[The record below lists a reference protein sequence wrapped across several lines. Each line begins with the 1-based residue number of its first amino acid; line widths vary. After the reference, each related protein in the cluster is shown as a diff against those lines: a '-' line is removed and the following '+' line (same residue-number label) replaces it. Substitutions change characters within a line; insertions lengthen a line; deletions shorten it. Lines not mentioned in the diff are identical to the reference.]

1 MHDRWAFCALTRSV
15 ILQMPNGPEALFPLL
30 QPSTASLL
38 RDISRFSIDIPG
50 GVRRRN
56 QSCSCLRL
64 FERPLSTPDCFTAHP
79 HDLLYHF
86 CPLIVTAYAMQ
97 PIPQY
102 NTPASSGWPAESYP
116 VLPNAGGQYQDG
128 MHLASFNP
136 YPSYD
141 NGALDQQQNIGNDG
155 TQPSAFP
162 YTPSV
167 PGSFSEAC
175 QGPMPSHDEHQP
187 SDENTWNFPQLN
199 GLAGYPLDNASLVGA
214 PRDYH
219 GTGPSTS
226 LIADAS
232 AFPIDFQP
240 PALPATHQTAYPT
253 EVPGS
258 FNPFDSDQVHAQGIE
273 GSLHLGASSFAQLP
287 AADTSNT
294 ATIGPNEAYSL
305 TYLLGDTGTTLD
317 DNSIWPASNIQL
329 TGASISS
336 HHIPS
341 TTASS
346 SRIQTSA
353 PVPYYHMAAPRADRH
368 MQSPY
373 SLSPPRTPMAGMPN
387 MSHARRLA
395 VPGPTPH
402 ILSASAPHTPFLS
415 GLPLASTSASFPAG
429 DLGNYPFAN
438 QYPQANPL
446 QQSTTGALAN
456 APPPSAADT
465 WFSPP
470 LEPVIGPR
478 RTRAGFA
485 KALLR
490 SQKASS
496 SRKSKMNAAMAAQ
509 TAIAA
514 EAVEGQVQQPVEMV
528 HCTMHMGRGKAICNQ
543 TVEVPK
549 LPNHIREHLLAH
561 VGPVAILH
569 DANPERLHCSKNLIK
584 RADLGLTCF
593 WPDCKHEFT
602 TVHLN
607 DYTRHVADV
616 HFTLQKSC
624 KACGHY
630 FTRSTLAHHR
640 RQGVCS
646 ALQLR
651 NQEAGRPRDEADV

>member
-1 MHDRWAFCALTRSV
+1 
-15 ILQMPNGPEALFPLL
+15 
-30 QPSTASLL
+30 
-38 RDISRFSIDIPG
+38 
-50 GVRRRN
+50 
-56 QSCSCLRL
+56 
-64 FERPLSTPDCFTAHP
+64 
-79 HDLLYHF
+79 
-86 CPLIVTAYAMQ
+86 MQ

-162 YTPSV
+162 YPPSV

-187 SDENTWNFPQLN
+187 TDENTWNFPQLN

-232 AFPIDFQP
+232 AFPIDSPSVQ
-240 PALPATHQTAYPT
+240 LPASSASCNPSDCLPDRGT
-253 EVPGS
+253 GS
-258 FNPFDSDQVHAQGIE
+258 FNPFDLDQVHAQGIE

-336 HHIPS
+336 PPHSFHHRLQLADSNLRSRSLLPYGCSAGRPS
-341 TTASS
+341 HAVPVLIESS
-346 SRIQTSA
+346 QDPDGWDALHVACQTPCCSR
-353 PVPYYHMAAPRADRH
+353 
-368 MQSPY
+368 PY
-373 SLSPPRTPMAGMPN
+373 S
-387 MSHARRLA
+387 SHPFGL
-395 VPGPTPH
+395 
-402 ILSASAPHTPFLS
+402 APHTPFLS

-438 QYPQANPL
+438 QYPQATP
-446 QQSTTGALAN
+446 
-456 APPPSAADT
+456 
-465 WFSPP
+465 FSNRP
-470 LEPVIGPR
+470 LELLPVRLRRLLPIPGSRHRWSRSSAPTDACRGCKGP
-478 RTRAGFA
+478 
-485 KALLR
+485 
-490 SQKASS
+490 ASITEGEQQQEEQDE
-496 SRKSKMNAAMAAQ
+496 RGHGCQ

-514 EAVEGQVQQPVEMV
+514 EAVEGQVQQSVEMV
-528 HCTMHMGRGKAICNQ
+528 HCTMHREGKKRSAIRLWRSRSYR
-543 TVEVPK
+543 TTS
-549 LPNHIREHLLAH
+549 
-561 VGPVAILH
+561 
-569 DANPERLHCSKNLIK
+569 ANTCSRTSAPL
-584 RADLGLTCF
+584 RSC
-593 WPDCKHEFT
+593 T
-602 TVHLN
+602 T
-607 DYTRHVADV
+607 R
-616 HFTLQKSC
+616 
-624 KACGHY
+624 
-630 FTRSTLAHHR
+630 TRSGCTAR
-640 RQGVCS
+640 RI
-646 ALQLR
+646 
-651 NQEAGRPRDEADV
+651 